1 MLAFVALP
9 PAEFASYGGIV
20 NGAEG
25 LGLVA
30 AETPD
35 EELEAVHERGVTGE
49 GTRVGV
55 VGASF
60 GSQATVM
67 DGVAD
72 RTAFYRS
79 GNQPVRGSTRNHDAK
94 VASVVAGTAPDAEL
108 YLAEVGDAP
117 TASTYREAVEWLVES
132 DVDVIVDAGSYAP
145 SGEESREVFGWAA
158 ARAAEEDVLFVT
170 SAGNYGNKHW
180 SGEAKHSGWI
190 SFAGATE
197 ANQLGNGSIEG
208 RVAVQLYWEGD
219 DRFDLYLF
227 NHRPDGKDVVV
238 DRALG
243 DDGAAR
249 IDATVP
255 EGSYYVAIHAPAEVD
270 VPRELRLFSL
280 RQPLTHTDPQGSV
293 LEPAATESVIA
304 VGADAPDTP
313 LRVDSSRLGT
323 TITGPGTVETGGG
336 KIAGTSAAA
345 PYVAGTAALMQSA
358 DETLSPTETRKVL
371 SSTGEREGDAIVVD
385 PDRAV
390 SAVQPEADITDGD
403 DRD

>member
-1 MLAFVALP
+1 
-9 PAEFASYGGIV
+9 
-20 NGAEG
+20 
-25 LGLVA
+25 
-30 AETPD
+30 
-35 EELEAVHERGVTGE
+35 
-49 GTRVGV
+49 
-55 VGASF
+55 
-60 GSQATVM
+60 
-67 DGVAD
+67 

-79 GNQPVRGSTRNHDAK
+79 GDQPVRGSARHHDAK

-117 TASTYREAVEWLVES
+117 TASTYREAIEWLVES

-145 SGEESREVFGWAA
+145 SDGESRRVFGWAA
-158 ARAAEEDVLFVT
+158 TRAAEEDVLFVT
-170 SAGNYGNKHW
+170 SAGNYGDKHW
-180 SGEAKHSGWI
+180 SGETNRSGWV
-190 SFAGATE
+190 SFAGSTE

-227 NHRPDGKDVVV
+227 KRRPEQKDAVI
-238 DRALG
+238 DRAVG
-243 DDGAAR
+243 SDGAAR

-255 EGSYYVAIHAPAEVD
+255 EGAYYVAIHAPEEVD
-270 VPRELRLFSL
+270 APQELRLFSL
-280 RQPLTHTDPQGSV
+280 RQPLTHTDPRGSV
-293 LEPAATESVIA
+293 LEPAATESVLA

-323 TITGPGTVETGGG
+323 TITGPGTIETSGG

-345 PYVAGTAALMQSA
+345 PYVAGTAALVQSA
-358 DETLSPTETRKVL
+358 DATLSPTETRTVL

-390 SAVQPEADITDGD
+390 SAVQPEADITG
-403 DRD
+403 RDESE